1 MRLGITVRLHSLA
14 KNSDTT
20 LLNSPGLANV
30 SQCPHRGKIPR
41 HKNLTPVTPYTS
53 VLLVCYNAFSSEVQK
68 SILRAL
74 DFSLITGLSKIII
87 RPSEWILEALK
98 SKYSCC
104 SQMFIL
110 QVALLTNL

>member
-1 MRLGITVRLHSLA
+1 MRLGITVRLHSIA

-53 VLLVCYNAFSSEVQK
+53 VLQYIFFGSLKIDSKGFRFFSGKVGS
-68 SILRAL
+68 
-74 DFSLITGLSKIII
+74 SKIII

-104 SQMFIL
+104 SQMFIM